1 MHETERPSET
11 VEKEI
16 KPLKRNRI
24 IQIEDLEEE
33 GKT

>member
-11 VEKEI
+11 VEKAEI

-24 IQIEDLEEE
+24 IQIEDLEE
-33 GKT
+33 